1 MSIIGNKHPIIYT
14 VRLDMSEQVED
25 EANIWNNTK
34 HISDLMAA
42 GFLSAVR
49 FHSLKGSPKYLHIYE
64 LPNLGILISEKYA
77 DVRGNDTWVR
87 RLSHGFSNHSASI
100 YEQVLGFN
108 VIHASKMPQS
118 SEYSNTTIGS
128 IVSRNLITVRM
139 NVGRQRADELISW
152 HQKEHIPQM
161 LKVPGFISGRLCRK
175 TINHPR
181 TPSLDPE
188 WMSVYEIESAGN
200 AHHPKI
206 AEVNSTNWAL
216 QMHSI
221 VSNVELEVLSRIH
234 PA

>member
-1 MSIIGNKHPIIYT
+1 MSIVGNKHPIIYT
-14 VRLDMSEQVED
+14 VRLDMSEEVED

-34 HISDLMAA
+34 HISDLIAA

-49 FHSLKGSPKYLHIYE
+49 FHSLEGSPKYLHIYE
-64 LPNLGILISEKYA
+64 LPNLEILISEGYA
-77 DVRGNDTWVR
+77 NVRGNDTWVR
-87 RLSHGFSNHSASI
+87 RLSHGFSSHSASI

-118 SEYSNTTIGS
+118 SKDSKTTIGT
-128 IVSRNLITVRM
+128 IVARNIIAARM
-139 NVGRQRADELISW
+139 NVARQSADELISW
-152 HQKEHIPQM
+152 HHEEHIPQM
-161 LKVPGFISGRLCRK
+161 LEVPGFISGRLCRK
-175 TINHPR
+175 ATNHPR

-188 WMSVYEIESAGN
+188 WLSIYEIESAGN

-206 AEVNSTNWAL
+206 GEVNSTNWAL

-221 VSNVELEVLSRIH
+221 VSNVELDVLTRIH

>member
-1 MSIIGNKHPIIYT
+1 MSIMGNKHPIIYT

-49 FHSLKGSPKYLHIYE
+49 FHSLKGSSKYLHMYE
-64 LPNLGILISEKYA
+64 LPNWEILISERYA
-77 DVRGNDTWVR
+77 DVRRNDAWVR

-108 VIHASKMPQS
+108 VIHASKMPHS
-118 SEYSNTTIGS
+118 SEDSKTTIGT

-139 NVGRQRADELISW
+139 NVASQHADELISW
-152 HQKEHIPQM
+152 HEEEHIPQM
-161 LKVPGFISGRLCRK
+161 LEVPGFISGRLCRK
-175 TINHPR
+175 ATNHPR

-188 WMSVYEIESAGN
+188 WLSIYEIECAGN

-206 AEVNSTNWAL
+206 GEVHSTNWAL

-221 VSNVELEVLSRIH
+221 VSDVELEVLSRIH